1 VTYDVGVRGPRRFLL
16 SVAAGVVVAVLGLPG
31 LAQAAGGPLAY
42 LTGLACPSSTQ
53 CTAVG
58 RGLVFTF
65 DPAAPGEPT
74 ATIIAGDVEESGLAC
89 PTSSRCTAVDSS
101 GHETTFDPLAPGAPT
116 PVEVDRGGALTAVA
130 CPTSSQCTA
139 VDAAGQETTFDPTA
153 PGAAGASVPVLIDP
167 ATAGAPVGSLTG
179 LACPTAGQ
187 CTAVDSAGRE
197 ATFDPAAPGAP
208 SPAIIYPSGLASA
221 NPFAA
226 SSNTLDAVACPSAG
240 QCTAV
245 GYERELTF
253 DPAAPGSPK
262 PVTIA
267 AESSSAVACPE
278 SSRCTAIDPIG
289 QEITFDPAA
298 PLLPSPIRIDGVAV
312 TPSASVSAG
321 RARVSLT
328 CGFRATGPCKVILGL
343 LAHKRGGRS
352 ATLASRTVTVPVGRS
367 ETVELALGAA
377 GRRLASAR
385 GKLTVTLSIAQR
397 ESDELR
403 WTVEQ
408 ALTFNAPARHQSA
421 RHRSRR
427 RA

>member
-1 VTYDVGVRGPRRFLL
+1 VTYDVGVRGPRRLLL
-16 SVAAGVVVAVLGLPG
+16 SVAVSCAVALLVGLPG
-31 LAQAAGGPLAY
+31 LARAAVGSLSY
-42 LTGLACPSSTQ
+42 LTAVACPSGTQ

-58 RGLVFTF
+58 RGLEFTF
-65 DPAAPGEPT
+65 NPAAPGEPT
-74 ATIIAGDVEESGLAC
+74 ATIIAGDAEESGLAC
-89 PTSSRCTAVDSS
+89 RTSSQCTAVDSS
-101 GHETTFDPLAPGAPT
+101 GHETTFDPLEPGAPT

-139 VDAAGQETTFDPTA
+139 VDSAGQETTFNPTA
-153 PGAAGASVPVLIDP
+153 PAASVPVPIDP
-167 ATAGAPVGSLTG
+167 ASDGAPAGSLTG
-179 LACPTAGQ
+179 LDCPTAGQ

-197 ATFDPAAPGAP
+197 TTFDPTAPGAP
-208 SPAIIYPSGLASA
+208 SPAIIYPSGLTSA

-226 SSNTLDAVACPSAG
+226 SSNALDAVACPTAG

-253 DPAAPGSPK
+253 DPAAPASPK

-278 SSRCTAIDPIG
+278 SSRCTAVDPIG

-312 TPSASVSAG
+312 TPSASVNAG

-328 CGFRATGPCKVILGL
+328 CGFRATGPCKVILRL

-352 ATLASRTVTVPVGRS
+352 ATLAGRTVAVPVGRS

-377 GRRLASAR
+377 GRRLASAL
-385 GKLTVTLSIAQR
+385 GKLTVTLSIAER

-408 ALTFNAPARHQSA
+408 ALTFNVPAH
-421 RHRSRR
+421 RR
-427 RA
+427 RARNRSRHRA

>member
-1 VTYDVGVRGPRRFLL
+1 
-16 SVAAGVVVAVLGLPG
+16 
-31 LAQAAGGPLAY
+31 
-42 LTGLACPSSTQ
+42 
-53 CTAVG
+53 
-58 RGLVFTF
+58 
-65 DPAAPGEPT
+65 
-74 ATIIAGDVEESGLAC
+74 
-89 PTSSRCTAVDSS
+89 VDS
-101 GHETTFDPLAPGAPT
+101 
-116 PVEVDRGGALTAVA
+116 
-130 CPTSSQCTA
+130 
-139 VDAAGQETTFDPTA
+139 AGRETTFDPT
-153 PGAAGASVPVLIDP
+153 
-167 ATAGAPVGSLTG
+167 
-179 LACPTAGQ
+179 
-187 CTAVDSAGRE
+187 
-197 ATFDPAAPGAP
+197 APGAP
-208 SPAIIYPSGLASA
+208 SPAIIYPSGLTSA
-221 NPFAA
+221 NPFTA
-226 SSNTLDAVACPSAG
+226 SSNSLDAVACPSAG

-253 DPAAPGSPK
+253 DPVAPGSPK

-278 SSRCTAIDPIG
+278 SSRCTAIDSTG

-352 ATLASRTVTVPVGRS
+352 TTLASRTVTVPVGRS

-385 GKLTVTLSIAQR
+385 GKLTVTLSISQR

-408 ALTFNAPARHQSA
+408 ALIFNAPARHRRA
-421 RHRSRR
+421 RHGSRH